1 MGYGTY
7 VLKRVLLIIPILF
20 GVSVISFGAL
30 QLLPGGPVEA
40 AFGTRANPE
49 LVAQLREQYGLN
61 RPVYVQYIDWISGI
75 IFEFDFGQSI
85 RTEREIS
92 ELLATSLPV
101 TIWVAASGALVSVVI
116 GIPAGIISAV
126 HHYEPQDYVATFLA
140 FLGLSIPN
148 FFLGLVLILV
158 FSLYVPIFPSSG
170 FTSPLADP
178 IAGVRSLVLPAIT
191 VGTAISAV
199 VMRMMRSSLLEVF
212 SEEYIRTAHAKGLSR
227 ALVTNKHAVK
237 NALIPTVTVI
247 GLNFGYLLGGV
258 VIVEQIFAIPGLGR
272 LTLTAITTREY
283 RVLQASLLVIAFMF
297 ATVNLATDLVYA
309 YLDPR
314 IKYD

>member
-1 MGYGTY
+1 MGYGAY
-7 VLKRVLLIIPILF
+7 VLKRVLLIGPILF
-20 GVSVISFGAL
+20 GVSLISFGAL
-30 QLLPGGPVEA
+30 ELLPGGPVEA

-49 LVAQLREQYGLN
+49 LVEQLREQYGLN
-61 RPVYVQYIDWISGI
+61 RPFHVRYLDWVGDIVLNQ
-75 IFEFDFGQSI
+75 DFGQTI
-85 RTEREIS
+85 RTERDVS
-92 ELLATSLPV
+92 TLLATSLPP
-101 TIWVAASGALVSVVI
+101 TIWLAASGALVSVVI
-116 GIPAGIISAV
+116 GIPAGIVSAV
-126 HHYEPQDYVATFLA
+126 NHYEPEDYLATFLA

-170 FTSPLADP
+170 FVSPLEDP
-178 IAGVRSLVLPAIT
+178 VEGARTLVLPALT

-212 SEEYIRTAHAKGLSR
+212 SEEYIRTARAKGLTR

-237 NALIPTVTVI
+237 NALIPTVTVV

-258 VIVEQIFAIPGLGR
+258 VIVEQIFAIPGIGR
-272 LTLTAITTREY
+272 LTLTAILTREY
-283 RVLQASLLVIAFMF
+283 RVLQGSLLVIALLF
-297 ATVNLATDLVYA
+297 ALVNLATDLLYA

>member
-1 MGYGTY
+1 MGYGAY
-7 VLKRVLLIIPILF
+7 VLKRVLLIVPILF
-20 GVSVISFGAL
+20 GVSFISFGAL
-30 QLLPGGPVEA
+30 ELLPGGPVEA

-49 LVAQLREQYGLN
+49 LVEQLREQYGLN
-61 RPVYVQYIDWISGI
+61 RPFLVRYFDWLGDIVLNQ
-75 IFEFDFGQSI
+75 DFGQTI
-85 RTEREIS
+85 RTERDVS
-92 ELLATSLPV
+92 TLLATSLPP
-101 TIWVAASGALVSVVI
+101 TIWLAASGAFVSVVI
-116 GIPAGIISAV
+116 GIPAGIVSAV
-126 HHYEPQDYVATFLA
+126 NHYEPEDYLATFLA

-170 FTSPLADP
+170 FVSPLSDP
-178 IAGVRSLVLPAIT
+178 VEGLKTLVLPAIT

-212 SEEYIRTAHAKGLSR
+212 SEEYIRTARAKGLSR

-237 NALIPTVTVI
+237 NALIPTVTVV

-272 LTLTAITTREY
+272 LTLTAILTREY
-283 RVLQASLLVIAFMF
+283 RVLQGSLLVIALLF
-297 ATVNLATDLVYA
+297 ALVNLATDLLYA

>member
-1 MGYGTY
+1 MGYGAY
-7 VLKRVLLIIPILF
+7 VLKRVLLIVPILF
-20 GVSVISFGAL
+20 GVSFISFGAL
-30 QLLPGGPVEA
+30 ELLPGGPVEA

-49 LVAQLREQYGLN
+49 LVEQLRQQYGLN
-61 RPVYVQYIDWISGI
+61 RPFLVRYFDWLGDIVLNQ
-75 IFEFDFGQSI
+75 DFGQTI
-85 RTEREIS
+85 RTERDVS
-92 ELLATSLPV
+92 TLLATSLPP
-101 TIWVAASGALVSVVI
+101 TIWLAASGAFVSVVI
-116 GIPAGIISAV
+116 GIPAGIVSAV
-126 HHYEPQDYVATFLA
+126 NHYEPQDYLATFLA

-170 FTSPLADP
+170 FVSPLSDP
-178 IAGVRSLVLPAIT
+178 AEGLKTLVLPAVT

-212 SEEYIRTAHAKGLSR
+212 SEEYIRTARAKGLSR

-237 NALIPTVTVI
+237 NALIPTVTVV

-272 LTLTAITTREY
+272 LTLTAILTREY
-283 RVLQASLLVIAFMF
+283 RVLQGSLLVIALLF
-297 ATVNLATDLVYA
+297 ALVNLATDLLYA

>member
-1 MGYGTY
+1 
-7 VLKRVLLIIPILF
+7 
-20 GVSVISFGAL
+20 VSLISFGAL
-30 QLLPGGPVEA
+30 ELLPGGPVEA

-49 LVAQLREQYGLN
+49 LVEQLREQYGLN
-61 RPVYVQYIDWISGI
+61 RPFHVRYLDWVGDIVLNQ
-75 IFEFDFGQSI
+75 DFGQTI
-85 RTEREIS
+85 RTERDVS
-92 ELLATSLPV
+92 TLLATSLPP
-101 TIWVAASGALVSVVI
+101 TIWLAASGALVSVVI
-116 GIPAGIISAV
+116 GIPAGIVSAV
-126 HHYEPQDYVATFLA
+126 NHYEPEDYLATFLA

-170 FTSPLADP
+170 FVSPLEDP
-178 IAGVRSLVLPAIT
+178 VEGARTLVLPALT

-212 SEEYIRTAHAKGLSR
+212 SEEYIRTARAKGLTR

-237 NALIPTVTVI
+237 NALIPTVTVV

-258 VIVEQIFAIPGLGR
+258 VIVEQIFAIPGIGR
-272 LTLTAITTREY
+272 LTLTAILTREY
-283 RVLQASLLVIAFMF
+283 RVLQGSLLVIALLF
-297 ATVNLATDLVYA
+297 ALVNLATDLLYA

>member
-1 MGYGTY
+1 MGYGAY
-7 VLKRVLLIIPILF
+7 VLKRVLLIGPILF
-20 GVSVISFGAL
+20 GVSLISFGAL
-30 QLLPGGPVEA
+30 ELLPGGPVEA

-49 LVAQLREQYGLN
+49 LVEQLREQYGLN
-61 RPVYVQYIDWISGI
+61 RPFHVRYLDWVGDIVLNQ
-75 IFEFDFGQSI
+75 DFGQTI
-85 RTEREIS
+85 RTERDVS
-92 ELLATSLPV
+92 TLLATSLPP
-101 TIWVAASGALVSVVI
+101 TIWLAASGALVSVVI
-116 GIPAGIISAV
+116 GIPAGIVSAV
-126 HHYEPQDYVATFLA
+126 NHYEPEDYLATFLA

-170 FTSPLADP
+170 FVSPLEDP
-178 IAGVRSLVLPAIT
+178 VEGARTLVLPALT

-212 SEEYIRTAHAKGLSR
+212 SEEYIRTARAKGLTR

-237 NALIPTVTVI
+237 NALIPTVTVV

-258 VIVEQIFAIPGLGR
+258 VIVEQIFAIPGIGR
-272 LTLTAITTREY
+272 LTLTAILTREY
-283 RVLQASLLVIAFMF
+283 RVLQASLLVIALLF
-297 ATVNLATDLVYA
+297 ALVNLATDLLYA